1 MQELAYKI
9 YLIYIILCAIVVTS
23 EYAITYILKKEKMKK
38 LALCLTILLVATTLF
53 AAGSKETSPEGAV
66 TLNWYSHASSLG
78 NTEKAII
85 EKFNETNPNITVDI
99 VELPEATNDKLQ
111 ALLIALQSGDSSIDF
126 FNADVTWTATFA
138 SAQLIEP
145 LDTWFPASER
155 EGFLPGT
162 IAAATYNDTL
172 WGIPFR
178 TDAGVL
184 YYRKDLLQKYGKEVP
199 KTYTDLFATAQEIN
213 EKEGGGLYAL
223 VGSLTN
229 GEGLTCNAVEWFY
242 SNGGQVIGKDGT
254 ILIDSSQNRQIL
266 QMMSEAYANNL
277 MPEGVLSYGS
287 GDARSSMFQGK
298 QVFMRAWPKAY
309 AMGQDPDKSKVM
321 GKLGV
326 APLPR
331 GPQGTMGKSTLGGW
345 QLFMNKNS
353 KNKDASI
360 KFMKFYASEYAQKLH
375 ALNDSYMPARKALY
389 TDKDILEKYPYYSE
403 FPQVLET
410 AVPRP
415 QSPYYA
421 EISSILSAEV
431 QNAMK
436 GSKSA
441 DQALADAQ
449 KTMEQVGK

>member
-1 MQELAYKI
+1 
-9 YLIYIILCAIVVTS
+9 
-23 EYAITYILKKEKMKK
+23 MKK
-38 LALCLTILLVATTLF
+38 LTLFLTILFLVTTVF
-53 AAGSKETSPEGAV
+53 AAGSKETSTEQTI
-66 TLNWYSHASSLG
+66 TLHWYSHASSLG
-78 NTEKAII
+78 NTEKTII
-85 EKFNETNPNITVDI
+85 EKFNETHPNTIIEV
-99 VELPEATNDKLQ
+99 VELPEATSDKLQ

-145 LDTWFPASER
+145 LDTWLTTTER
-155 EGFLPGT
+155 QDFLPGT
-162 IAAATYNDTL
+162 IEAATYNGNL

-184 YYRKDLLQKYGKEVP
+184 YYRKDLLEKYGKAVP
-199 KTYTDLFATAQEIN
+199 KTYDELFATAKTIN
-213 EKEGGGLYAL
+213 EREGGSLFAL
-223 VGSLTN
+223 VGSLAN

-242 SNGGQVIGKDGT
+242 SNGGQVIGKDGS
-254 ILIDSSQNRQIL
+254 ILIDSPQNKEIL
-266 QMMSEAYANNL
+266 EIMTKAYETNL
-277 MPEGVLSYGS
+277 MPNGVLSYGS

-298 QVFMRAWPKAY
+298 QIFMRAWPKAY
-309 AMGQDPDKSKVM
+309 AMGQDATKSEVM

-331 GPQGTMGKSTLGGW
+331 GPQGTMGKSVLGGW

-353 KNKDASI
+353 KYKQASI
-360 KFMKFYASEYAQKLH
+360 EFMKFYASEYAQKLH

-389 TDKDILEKYPYYSE
+389 ADKDILEKYPYYSE

-436 GSKSA
+436 GSKSVSK
-441 DQALADAQ
+441 ALADAQ
-449 KTMEQVGK
+449 TAMEKVGK

>member
-1 MQELAYKI
+1 
-9 YLIYIILCAIVVTS
+9 
-23 EYAITYILKKEKMKK
+23 MKK
-38 LALCLTILLVATTLF
+38 IALCVTVLLVATTLF
-53 AAGSKETSPEGAV
+53 AAGSKEALPEGSV
-66 TLNWYSHASSLG
+66 TLHWYAHASSLG
-78 NTEKAII
+78 NTQKTII
-85 EKFNETNPNITVDI
+85 EKFNETNPNITIEV

-145 LDTWFPASER
+145 LDTWFPVAER
-155 EGFLPGT
+155 AGFLPGT
-162 IAAATYNDTL
+162 IEAATYRGTL

-184 YYRKDLLQKYGKEVP
+184 YYRKDLLQKYGKDVP
-199 KTYTDLFATAQEIN
+199 KTYSDLFATAQEIN
-213 EKEGGGLYAL
+213 KNEGGGMYAL
-223 VGSLTN
+223 VGSLAN

-242 SNGGQVIGKDGT
+242 SNGGEVIGKDGT

-266 QMMSEAYANNL
+266 QMMTDAYQNNL

-309 AMGQDPDKSKVM
+309 AMGQDPDKSQVM

-345 QLFMNKNS
+345 QLFLNKNS

-375 ALNDSYMPARKALY
+375 ALNDSFMPARTALY
-389 TDKDILEKYPYYSE
+389 ADKDILEKYPYYSD

-449 KTMEQVGK
+449 KVMEQVGK

>member
-1 MQELAYKI
+1 
-9 YLIYIILCAIVVTS
+9 
-23 EYAITYILKKEKMKK
+23 MKK
-38 LALCLTILLVATTLF
+38 LALFVTILLMATILF
-53 AAGSKETSPEGAV
+53 GAGSKEAASEKKV
-66 TLNWYSHASSLG
+66 TLHWYSHASSLG
-78 NTEKAII
+78 NTEKTII
-85 EKFNETNPNITVDI
+85 DKFNETNPSISIEV

-145 LDTWFPASER
+145 LDAFFPVSER
-155 EGFLPGT
+155 QAFLPGT
-162 IAAATYNDTL
+162 IAAASYNGKL

-184 YYRKDLLQKYGKEVP
+184 YYRSDLLSKYGKDVP
-199 KTYTDLFATAQEIN
+199 KTYSELFATAEEIN
-213 EKEGGGLYAL
+213 TKEGGGMYAL
-223 VGSLTN
+223 VGSLAN

-242 SNGGQVIGKDGT
+242 SNGGQVIGENGK
-254 ILIDSSQNRQIL
+254 ILIDSPQNREIL
-266 QMMSEAYANNL
+266 QIMVEAYQNNL

-309 AMGQDPDKSKVM
+309 AMGQDPAKSQVV

-331 GPQGTMGKSTLGGW
+331 GPQGTMGKSVLGGW
-345 QLFMNKNS
+345 QLFLNKNS
-353 KNKDASI
+353 KHKEASI
-360 KFMKFYASEYAQKLH
+360 EFMKFYASEYAQKLH
-375 ALNDSYMPARKALY
+375 ALNDSYMPARSALY
-389 TDKDILEKYPYYSE
+389 TDKDILEKYPYYSD

-421 EISSILSAEV
+421 EISAILSAEV

-441 DQALADAQ
+441 PKALADAQ
-449 KTMEQVGK
+449 KAMEQVGR

>member
-1 MQELAYKI
+1 
-9 YLIYIILCAIVVTS
+9 
-23 EYAITYILKKEKMKK
+23 MKK
-38 LALCLTILLVATTLF
+38 LALSLTILFLAATLF
-53 AAGSKETSPEGAV
+53 AAGSKESTPEGEI
-66 TLNWYSHASSLG
+66 TLHWYSHASSLG
-78 NTEKAII
+78 NTEQTII
-85 EKFNETNPNITVDI
+85 EKFNETNPNIKVEI
-99 VELPEATNDKLQ
+99 VELPEATSSKLQ
-111 ALLIALQSGDSSIDF
+111 ALLIALQSGDNSIDF

-138 SAQLIEP
+138 SAQLIDP
-145 LDTWFPASER
+145 LDNWFPVAER
-155 EGFLPGT
+155 EGFLSGT
-162 IAAATYNDTL
+162 IDAATYNGNL
-172 WGIPFR
+172 WGIQFR

-184 YYRKDLLQKYGKEVP
+184 YYRKDLLQKYNMDIP
-199 KTYTDLFATAQEIN
+199 KTYEELFATSKEIN
-213 EKEGGGLYAL
+213 TKEGGGLYAM

-242 SNGGQVIGKDGT
+242 SNGGQVIGKDGA

-266 QMMSEAYANNL
+266 EIMTKAYQDNL
-277 MPEGVLSYGS
+277 LPEGVLSYGS

-309 AMGQDPDKSKVM
+309 AMGQDPEKSQVM
-321 GKLGV
+321 GLLGV

-345 QLFMNKNS
+345 QLFLNKNS
-353 KNKDASI
+353 TNKEASV

-375 ALNDSYMPARKALY
+375 TLNDSYMPARTALY
-389 TDKDILEKYPYYSE
+389 TDKDILEKYPYYKD

-436 GSKSA
+436 GSKSVA
-441 DQALADAQ
+441 KALSDAQ
-449 KTMEQVGK
+449 MAMEKVGK

>member
-1 MQELAYKI
+1 M
-9 YLIYIILCAIVVTS
+9 VS
-23 EYAITYILKKEKMKK
+23 EYARTYILKEENMKK
-38 LALCLTILLVATTLF
+38 LALFLTILLLATSLF
-53 AAGSKETSPEGAV
+53 AAGSKEAAPEGEV
-66 TLNWYSHASSLG
+66 TLHWYSHASSLG

-85 EKFNETNPNITVDI
+85 EKFNETNPTIKIEV

-145 LDTWFPASER
+145 LESWFPASER
-155 EGFLPGT
+155 AGFLAGP
-162 IAAATYNDTL
+162 IEAATYNDVL

-213 EKEGGGLYAL
+213 KGEGGGMYAL
-223 VGSLTN
+223 VGSLAN

-242 SNGGQVIGKDGT
+242 SNGGQVVGKDGA

-266 QMMSEAYANNL
+266 EMMSEAYANNL

-309 AMGQDPDKSKVM
+309 AMGQDPAKSQVM

-331 GPQGTMGKSTLGGW
+331 GPQGAMGKSVLGGW
-345 QLFMNKNS
+345 QLFLNKNS
-353 KNKDASI
+353 KHKEASV
-360 KFMKFYASEYAQKLH
+360 KFMKFYASEYAQKQH

-389 TDKDILEKYPYYSE
+389 ADKDILEKYPYYSD

-441 DQALADAQ
+441 AQALADAQ
-449 KTMEQVGK
+449 KAMEQVGK

>member
-1 MQELAYKI
+1 
-9 YLIYIILCAIVVTS
+9 
-23 EYAITYILKKEKMKK
+23 MKK
-38 LALCLTILLVATTLF
+38 LALCLALLLISTTLF
-53 AAGSKETSPEGAV
+53 ATGIKEATPEGKV
-66 TLNWYSHASSLG
+66 NLHWYSHASSLG
-78 NTEKAII
+78 NTEKTII
-85 EKFNETNPNITVDI
+85 AKFNETNPNISVEV

-138 SAQLIEP
+138 AAQLIEP

-155 EGFLPGT
+155 TGFLPGT
-162 IAAATYNDTL
+162 IEAATYDDTL

-178 TDAGVL
+178 TDVGVL
-184 YYRKDLLQKYGKEVP
+184 YYRKDLLEKYGKDVP
-199 KTYTDLFATAQEIN
+199 TTYTDLFATAQEIN
-213 EKEGGGLYAL
+213 QKEGGGLYAL
-223 VGSLTN
+223 VGSLAN

-242 SNGGQVIGKDGT
+242 SNGGQVIGKDGS
-254 ILIDSSQNRQIL
+254 ILINSPQNRQIL
-266 QMMSEAYANNL
+266 EMMSDAYKNKL

-309 AMGQDPDKSKVM
+309 AMGQDPVKSQVM

-326 APLPR
+326 AALPR
-331 GPQGTMGKSTLGGW
+331 GPQGTIGKSVLGGW

-353 KNKDASI
+353 KHKEASV

-375 ALNDSYMPARKALY
+375 ALNDSYMPAITSLY
-389 TDKDILEKYPYYSE
+389 GDKDILEKYPYYNE
-403 FPQVLET
+403 FPQALKT

-441 DQALADAQ
+441 SQALGDAQ
-449 KTMEQVGK
+449 KAMEQVGK